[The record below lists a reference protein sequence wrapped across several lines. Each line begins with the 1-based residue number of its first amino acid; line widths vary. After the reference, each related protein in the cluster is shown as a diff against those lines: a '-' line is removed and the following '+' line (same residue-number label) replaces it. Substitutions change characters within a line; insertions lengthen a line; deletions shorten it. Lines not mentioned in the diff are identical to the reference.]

1 LFVEKDNIEINMELI
16 FKEEFYLIKQA
27 CITVR
32 KILGNGFLEKVY
44 ENALLIE
51 LKRLGLSVVSQK
63 ELLVKYRGQTI
74 GQYFAD
80 IVIND
85 KIIIEL
91 KTAKKIENIHKMQV
105 LNYLKATGYE
115 LGVLINFPN
124 DSAGFDIERIPNF
137 IENR

>member
-1 LFVEKDNIEINMELI
+1 MDLI

-32 KILGNGFLEKVY
+32 KALGNGFLEKVY

-51 LKRLGLSVVSQK
+51 LKRLGLAVVSQK
-63 ELLVKYRGQTI
+63 KLLVKYRGQDV

-80 IVIND
+80 IVVND

-91 KTAKKIENIHKMQV
+91 KTVNKIVSIHRMQV

-115 LGVLINFPN
+115 LGILINFPN

-137 IENR
+137 IEGK

>member
-1 LFVEKDNIEINMELI
+1 MDLI

-32 KILGNGFLEKVY
+32 KELGNGFLEKVY

-51 LKRLGLSVVSQK
+51 LKRLGLAVVSQK
-63 ELLVKYRGQTI
+63 ELLVKYRDQNV

-80 IVIND
+80 IVVND

-91 KTAKKIENIHKMQV
+91 KTVKRIESIHKMQV

-137 IENR
+137 IEGK